1 MTFFN
6 SGFQLALLHFVNSVV
21 FLLFSGFDFLANI
34 IEFRLEVLLL
44 FQMFQVLIFVFVE
57 CFGSC
62 FDFFILADYKLYFL
76 CPFLSI
82 YFLLFLVFFCN
93 AKFQFYILCFGSF
106 HCFFY

>member
-6 SGFQLALLHFVNSVV
+6 SGLQLALLHFVYSVV

-44 FQMFQVLIFVFVE
+44 FQMFQVF
-57 CFGSC
+57 
-62 FDFFILADYKLYFL
+62 KLYFL